1 MSSDSSH
8 DSGYKLLFSHAQVV
22 EDLLRVVRAD
32 VNLVQ
37 IRRLESGALTGT

>member
-1 MSSDSSH
+1 MRLAMMAVAGAACLTVGCATTPTD
-8 DSGYKLLFSHAQVV
+8 
-22 EDLLRVVRAD
+22 VRAD